1 MGGELIAVDYGAME
15 DAARALQS
23 SSSTI
28 TNLSDELKS
37 QLAKIDWEGSDQQ
50 AYNAQKLKWDNAMA
64 EINDLL
70 NQVGGAVN
78 TARQGYGDVEQQG
91 VNAWS

>member
-28 TNLSDELKS
+28 TNLSDELKR
-37 QLAKIDWEGSDQQ
+37 QLSRIDWEGSDQQ
-50 AYNAQKLKWDNAMA
+50 AYNAQMAKWESALM

-70 NQVGGAVN
+70 NQVGGAVT

-91 VNAWS
+91 VNAWQ